1 MSCCVQLI
9 STLLRQVSCTTSP
22 SMCLM
27 VSVLCIQLL
36 VNEVAMQAQGAFL
49 PYGLGQIYATS
60 VHKKK
65 TSGKKKIPRRK
76 GSQRVPQMKILF
88 IYYLSTEEKKKV
100 NGKTYI
106 HYSSPGGRRHAWSSV
121 VLWSLLPSITSG
133 AKTRQAVLCNDN
145 KMYSWLRY
153 WTPHWHLILTS
164 SWPPGTIQHPDLKIK
179 ETLKIK
185 GRDDVY
191 ELFFF
196 SDVGACLT
204 R

>member
-1 MSCCVQLI
+1 MRLQCKHRGHFSHMVWVKYML
-9 STLLRQVSCTTSP
+9 QVSTR
-22 SMCLM
+22 
-27 VSVLCIQLL
+27 
-36 VNEVAMQAQGAFL
+36 
-49 PYGLGQIYATS
+49 
-60 VHKKK
+60 KKLQE
-65 TSGKKKIPRRK
+65 KKIPRRK